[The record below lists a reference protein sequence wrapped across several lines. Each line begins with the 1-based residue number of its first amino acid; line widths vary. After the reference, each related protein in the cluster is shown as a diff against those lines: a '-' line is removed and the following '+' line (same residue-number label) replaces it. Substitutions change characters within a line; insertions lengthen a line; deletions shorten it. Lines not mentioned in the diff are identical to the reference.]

1 MILMGTYQNLPPEF
15 AVDDLIIYNFT
26 SPLMGFPSIN
36 LLPPPNLQYTFD
48 NTFDKMYYD
57 YMINCDDAFMELM
70 RLIMGEYH
78 NKNIYLLV
86 SEGNGYDYI
95 NESLMKLIQV
105 RYGIVIQ
112 YINDIEDYNELR
124 QDSDIS
130 FSIFG
135 MENLIQDKERYAL
148 LYTQRY
154 GISEDGG
161 Y

>member
-15 AVDDLIIYNFT
+15 AVDELIIYNFT
-26 SPLMGFPSIN
+26 SPLMGFPQIN
-36 LLPPPNLQYTFD
+36 LLPPPQLEYTFD
-48 NTFDKMYYD
+48 NTFDIEYYN
-57 YMINCDDAFMELM
+57 YLINCDDAFMQLM
-70 RLIMGEYH
+70 LLIMAEYH
-78 NKNIYLLV
+78 NKNVYLLV

-95 NESLMKLIQV
+95 NDSLMKLIQV
-105 RYGIVIQ
+105 RYGIVVQ

-130 FSIFG
+130 FSVFG

-148 LYTQRY
+148 LYTQKY
-154 GISEDGG
+154 GIEDGE

>member
-1 MILMGTYQNLPPEF
+1 
-15 AVDDLIIYNFT
+15 
-26 SPLMGFPSIN
+26 
-36 LLPPPNLQYTFD
+36 
-48 NTFDKMYYD
+48 
-57 YMINCDDAFMELM
+57 
-70 RLIMGEYH
+70 
-78 NKNIYLLV
+78 
-86 SEGNGYDYI
+86 
-95 NESLMKLIQV
+95 MKLIQV

-154 GISEDGG
+154 GIPEDGG